1 MPLLLFE
8 QSAGGGS
15 DQPSLVVTLL
25 SPEDEQIENPISSII
40 SEYLPNFV
48 RDDHSGFVRFVEAY
62 YEWMEKKENPYGTSA
77 TLMDTLDVDRTLDS
91 FIDYFKETYLHD
103 FPKTFAT
110 SVSGNKVN
118 QKTVLKNINDFYK
131 AKGTEKSYNL
141 LFKILHDSDVSFY
154 YPKEDLLRVSD
165 GKWVEKKSIKI
176 TSENGNSNF
185 SIRNRTVE
193 QIDPSLNGAVTAY
206 ANVDNVYQYELNQYK
221 ITELFLTDINGT
233 FTQGSKVQC
242 TLADG
247 TKIIEEIYTVPSN
260 VTISNGGLGYKSGDT
275 IEIDTTSSDY
285 VSGSGAKGSVTRV
298 SNTGIIQTAQIDN
311 FGVNYQSNNDSNSIP
326 VTFTSGSGFGASGS
340 VDLDALCT
348 YPGYYANNDG
358 KLSSNKRMRDNE
370 LYQEYSY
377 VLKTE
382 ISLSAYKEQVKK
394 LVHPAG
400 TKLFGNISV
409 FDTVST
415 ATPYSTQVNQR
426 RIPILGRYAPYTF
439 ETQDNLRSATGSGSE
454 VDLYPRGFNP
464 GATSPNH
471 CLGNTGGRLNV
482 ASTGDG
488 GFTVGSFVQGEII
501 TASSSGATGK
511 VFGWHRNSAT
521 GGVIFVYTG
530 GTGGVLGFAGTETIT
545 AAAGHTASL
554 TAIQLGNGTV
564 YEFDSP
570 VHVTGGAALTAGATA
585 FGATAYWDVE
595 SSPQVDSNTTLAI
608 TVQKFTTTSGYTAG
622 YDFTIGNVATQG
634 PDSNGNISRGIVKD
648 WIPGASGSTSNTL
661 KIQLTSG
668 DNFAAGTINEIDNKT
683 GSISVSYT
691 VSGSMVEEANFRN
704 KIKHIKLD
712 DFLTLTPTWQYH
724 SDHGYTI

>member
-1 MPLLLFE
+1 MDIYLVDIKPENMLLCSDGLYFIDVDDISIVRKDYIDISNTTTQYFNTADYKSFVGRNEDFVKKHQAFMKEHTDITFSPAATKQLEEIRERLEYEGWQALIKTYFSLQFRTFFRYDKVKEQLKQIAYDPNKYDPLLE
-8 QSAGGGS
+8 QKEH
-15 DQPSLVVTLL
+15 LLTLL
-25 SPEDEQIENPISSII
+25 RP
-40 SEYLPNFV
+40 
-48 RDDHSGFVRFVEAY
+48 Y
-62 YEWMEKKENPYGTSA
+62 YVNILKPSY
-77 TLMDTLDVDRTLDS
+77 
-91 FIDYFKETYLHD
+91 IDYFKETYLHD

-154 YPKEDLLRVSD
+154 YPKEDILRVSD

-311 FGVNYQSNNDSNSIP
+311 FGVNYQSSNDSNSIP

-415 ATPYSTQVNQR
+415 ITPYSTQVNQR
-426 RIPILGRYAPYTF
+426 RLPVLGRYAPYTF
-439 ETQDNLRSATGSGSE
+439 ETQDGLRSATGSGSE
-454 VDLYPRGFNP
+454 VDLYPKGFNP

-521 GGVIFVYTG
+521 GGVILVYTG
-530 GTGGVLGFAGTETIT
+530 GTGGVLGFTGTETIT
-545 AAAGHTASL
+545 AAAGHT
-554 TAIQLGNGTV
+554 TA
-564 YEFDSP
+564 
-570 VHVTGGAALTAGATA
+570 
-585 FGATAYWDVE
+585 
-595 SSPQVDSNTTLAI
+595 
-608 TVQKFTTTSGYTAG
+608 
-622 YDFTIGNVATQG
+622 
-634 PDSNGNISRGIVKD
+634 
-648 WIPGASGSTSNTL
+648 L
-661 KIQLTSG
+661 KNEL
-668 DNFAAGTINEIDNKT
+668 DN
-683 GSISVSYT
+683 
-691 VSGSMVEEANFRN
+691 
-704 KIKHIKLD
+704 
-712 DFLTLTPTWQYH
+712 
-724 SDHGYTI
+724 

>member
-8 QSAGGGS
+8 QAAGAGS

-77 TLMDTLDVDRTLDS
+77 TLMDTLDIDRTLDS

-176 TSENGNSNF
+176 TSENGDSNF
-185 SIRNRTVE
+185 SIKNRTVE

-242 TLADG
+242 TLSDG
-247 TKIIEEIYTVPSN
+247 TIITEEIYTVPSN
-260 VTISNGGLGYKSGDT
+260 VTITNGGLGYKSGDA
-275 IEIDTTSSDY
+275 IEIDITSPDY

-311 FGVNYQSNNDSNSIP
+311 FGVNYKSSNDSNSIP

-415 ATPYSTQVNQR
+415 VIPYSTQVNQR
-426 RIPILGRYAPYTF
+426 RLPVLGRYAPYTF
-439 ETQDNLRSATGSGSE
+439 ETQDGLRSATGSGSE
-454 VDLYPRGFNP
+454 VDLYPTGFNP

-471 CLGNTGGRLNV
+471 CLANTGGRLGIQ
-482 ASTGDG
+482 STGDG
-488 GFTVGSFVQGEII
+488 GFTVGSFRQGEGF
-501 TASSSGATGK
+501 TSAGGATGV

-521 GGVIFVYTG
+521 GGALLLYTASTG
-530 GTGGVLGFAGTETIT
+530 GTLGFTFGETVT
-545 AAAGHTASL
+545 ATGGMTASV
-554 TAIQLGNGTV
+554 TSVQFGNGTV
-564 YEFDSP
+564 YEFGSP

-585 FGATAYWDVE
+585 YGATGYWDVE
-595 SSPQVDSNTTLAI
+595 SSPQVDSGTTLAI

-634 PDSNGNISRGIVKD
+634 PDSNGNISRGIVKE

-668 DNFAAGTINEIDNKT
+668 DNFAAGTINEIDNRT
-683 GSISVSYT
+683 GSISTSYT
-691 VSGSMVEEANFRN
+691 VSGSMAEEANFRN